1 MLKITVENHV
11 LPSMLKFEGKLAG
24 PWVDLAGHRWDD
36 YAKDQ
41 TIERHIVDLAGVS
54 FLDGGGKLLLAR
66 MLREGAELKNARLLT
81 KLVLDEIGS
90 ELRAS

>member
-1 MLKITVENHV
+1 MLKITIENHKQ
-11 LPSMLKFEGKLAG
+11 PSTLKFEGRLAG

-41 TIERHIVDLAGVS
+41 TTERHIVDLGGVS
-54 FLDGGGKLLLAR
+54 FLDGGGKRLLAR

-81 KLVLDEIGS
+81 KLVVDEIGS
-90 ELRAS
+90 ETRAF